1 MPSRSE
7 GHPQPRCSLCDLWF
21 LIVLPSDNSPLV
33 LTQTQCECT
42 TAHLSFDLLIIYIEV
57 TYNSLFSGIQWSPS
71 PPDFDF
77 WKEAEKLG
85 KKAIDFADINF
96 TESALQFP
104 AVADRIVEFK
114 ASVQDLVKSAEAL
127 APQGSLV
134 ARTDININPDEF
146 IRRLSDKIDIILEE
160 LKAGF
165 SEPLPEDRSEG
176 YKKREEAVDRALD
189 KLEGAFVEVYEHWH
203 VPEVEAKER
212 FSHVKAPIRRVV
224 LLVGE

>member
-1 MPSRSE
+1 MVF
-7 GHPQPRCSLCDLWF
+7 DYAI
-21 LIVLPSDNSPLV
+21 LIDNSPSV
-33 LTQTQCECT
+33 PTKTQCECT
-42 TAHLSFDLLIIYIEV
+42 TAHLSFDILIIYIEV
-57 TYNSLFSGIQWSPS
+57 KPPSLFSGLQWSPS

-85 KKAIDFADINF
+85 KKAIDYADISL
-96 TESALQFP
+96 TASALQFP
-104 AVADRIVEFK
+104 SAADKIAEFK
-114 ASVQDLVKSAEAL
+114 ASVQDLVKSAEVL

-160 LKAGF
+160 LKAEF
-165 SEPLPEDRSEG
+165 SEPLPEDKSEG
-176 YKKREEAVDRALD
+176 YRKREEVVEWALD
-189 KLEGAFVEVYEHWH
+189 KLEGAFVEVYGHWH
-203 VPEVEAKER
+203 VPEAEAKER